1 MAEITMSHS
10 IDREAV
16 TELVHQ
22 LRILNRTIEDLEAER
37 DAIKDLLKEQ
47 MGDLQELRGEDYKIL
62 YTPVQQERIDSK
74 KLRATYPEI
83 AAEVTK
89 TVSYRRFEVK

>member
-1 MAEITMSHS
+1 MESIKNLSEI
-10 IDREAV
+10 

-22 LRILNRTIEDLEAER
+22 LRNLQREIAELEAER

-47 MGDLQELRGEDYKIL
+47 MGDIQELRGEDYKIL

>member
-1 MAEITMSHS
+1 MESIKNLAE
-10 IDREAV
+10 V

-22 LRILNRTIEDLEAER
+22 LRHLNRTIEDLEAER
-37 DAIKDLLKEQ
+37 DAIKDLIKEQ
-47 MGDLQELRGEDYKIL
+47 MGDLQELRGDDYKIL

-89 TVSYRRFEVK
+89 TISYRRFEVK